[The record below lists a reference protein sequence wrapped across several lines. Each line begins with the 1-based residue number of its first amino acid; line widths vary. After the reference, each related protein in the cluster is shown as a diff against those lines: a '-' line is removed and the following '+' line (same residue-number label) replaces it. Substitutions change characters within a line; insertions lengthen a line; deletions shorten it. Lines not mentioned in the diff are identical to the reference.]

1 MGDPVL
7 IGIRFA
13 LYADLM
19 LIAGLAAFPLFA
31 LTRSE
36 RLAPQSMMASIWRAE
51 RWLCA
56 AGLLLSILGMGVL
69 AASMQGVGLLSL
81 ELQPF
86 WDLVRETEVGT
97 AWVYRS
103 AALLLAL
110 GVAIWMVRW
119 PTTSGPAT
127 PARPK
132 APQAPCTGSATS
144 CT

>member
-56 AGLLLSILGMGVL
+56 AGLLLCHVLVELAGIRQNIGNVIIPDGWPLRPEYARDHVIRRNSVLGKRFGK
-69 AASMQGVGLLSL
+69 GPN
-81 ELQPF
+81 QPTQPH
-86 WDLVRETEVGT
+86 LRRLYV
-97 AWVYRS
+97 RS
-103 AALLLAL
+103 ACAVFIGAD
-110 GVAIWMVRW
+110 A
-119 PTTSGPAT
+119 
-127 PARPK
+127 
-132 APQAPCTGSATS
+132 
-144 CT
+144 